1 MATSAALPTAAEYA
15 RHGIAVEALEQILAQ
30 HEAHIDPAHTTT
42 SDVCHTIV
50 KPATVPAGWLDEPEL
65 VDPARR
71 WYRHRYRRTVSGAH
85 DSAAAGGD
93 MPPAGTRS
101 YCELL
106 LDSAATAH
114 LVGKPTLFFS
124 HAWLYKFANV
134 VAALRAFIDALP
146 PDAPPQFI
154 WFDCFSIDEHATQAL
169 PQEWW
174 ASTFAEAIAL
184 IGHTVMLLS
193 PWDAPTPLTRAWC
206 LWEMHCTSRAPG
218 ARFSV
223 CLGPAERRAFEAAL
237 LEKHDVIFDVFN
249 GIVEKK
255 GEELR

>member
-1 MATSAALPTAAEYA
+1 MTPLPL
-15 RHGIAVEALEQILAQ
+15 RLLEASKVRL
-30 HEAHIDPAHTTT
+30 H
-42 SDVCHTIV
+42 S
-50 KPATVPAGWLDEPEL
+50 
-65 VDPARR
+65 
-71 WYRHRYRRTVSGAH
+71 
-85 DSAAAGGD
+85 
-93 MPPAGTRS
+93 
-101 YCELL
+101 
-106 LDSAATAH
+106 
-114 LVGKPTLFFS
+114 
-124 HAWLYKFANV
+124 AWLYKFANV
-134 VAALRAFIDALP
+134 VAALRAFVDGLP
-146 PDAPPQFI
+146 AEAPPQFI

-249 GIVEKK
+249 GIDVANAQAGDPADLAMILAAVEAA
-255 GEELR
+255 GGW